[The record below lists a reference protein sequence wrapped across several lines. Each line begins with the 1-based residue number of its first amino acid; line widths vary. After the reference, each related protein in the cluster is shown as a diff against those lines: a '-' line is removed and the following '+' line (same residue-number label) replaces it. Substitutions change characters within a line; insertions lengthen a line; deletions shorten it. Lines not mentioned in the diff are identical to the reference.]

1 MDCRL
6 DCGRFAIEHQRKE
19 DALIMSIFQ
28 EVTGE
33 KKITGFGVF
42 VIKGLRPV
50 LPWLG
55 VSIFMGLFFFYPL
68 ARILWLGLNP
78 TSLKTLDL
86 ASILLASHS
95 LLFTFYQAALSTLL
109 TLVLGV
115 PAAFLFSRYVFKG
128 KSLLRALTAIPFMLP
143 TVVVAAG
150 FNALLGPRGWVNL
163 GLIDLFHLQVAPIS
177 IVGTL
182 GAILLA
188 HVFYNT
194 TIVIRLVGNALS
206 HLDPRMEQA
215 ARTLGADP
223 SRVLSRVTLPLLR
236 PSILAAS
243 VLVFIFDFTSFGVI
257 LLLGGPGFSTLEVE
271 IYKQA
276 VQIFNLPMAALLSLI
291 QLLCT
296 LVFSILYSRIV
307 SRTAVTSAP
316 RAAETNLRKARTFR
330 QKLFLGGMVMLV
342 LALFL
347 LPLVSLPVRS
357 LTRLEADRGER
368 SQVRYG
374 LTGDYYAELFLNPRD
389 SIFYV
394 PPFKAVGNS
403 LGYAALTVVLSLAL
417 GFPVASALARP
428 RRLERLLDPFLML
441 PLGASAVTLGLGFIV
456 TFNRPPL
463 ALVTSPLLV
472 PLAHTLIALPFVIRS
487 LQPALASIPHRLRQ
501 AAASLGASPPR
512 VWVAVDWPIVA
523 RATLSAAVFAFT
535 VSLGEFGATSLVIR
549 PEYPTLPIAIARFLS
564 QPGGMNYGQAM
575 AMATVLMVVCGF
587 GILLIERLRL
597 PGTGEF

>member
-1 MDCRL
+1 MPS
-6 DCGRFAIEHQRKE
+6 QRVNE
-19 DALIMSIFQ
+19 L
-28 EVTGE
+28 TGWSLVNSLTH
-33 KKITGFGVF
+33 KLV
-42 VIKGLRPV
+42 
-50 LPWLG
+50 PWLG
-55 VSIFMGLFFFYPL
+55 VSIFLGLFFFYPL

-78 TSLKTLDL
+78 AALLTLSSD
-86 ASILLASHS
+86 SFLLAFHS
-95 LLFTFYQAALSTLL
+95 LLFTLYQAFLSTLL
-109 TLVLGV
+109 TLALGL
-115 PAAFLFSRYVFKG
+115 PAAFLFARYGFRG

-163 GLIDLFHLQVAPIS
+163 GLMKLFHLETAPIA

-182 GAILLA
+182 GVILLA

-194 TIVIRLVGNALS
+194 TIVIRLVGNALA
-206 HLDPRMEQA
+206 HLDPRLEQA

-223 SRVLSRVTLPLLR
+223 PRVLNRLTLPLLR

-276 VQIFNLPMAALLSLI
+276 TQMFNLPLAGLLSLI

-296 LVFSILYSRIV
+296 LAFSILYSRLV
-307 SRTAVTSAP
+307 TRATASAP
-316 RAAETNLRKARTFR
+316 RPAASNLRRARTWSQR
-330 QKLFLGGMVMLV
+330 LFVSSFCF
-342 LALFL
+342 FL
-347 LPLVSLPVRS
+347 LAFYSLPLASLPLRS
-357 LTRLEADRGER
+357 LARLEADLGQRG
-368 SQVRYG
+368 QVQYG
-374 LTGDYYAELFLNPRD
+374 LTGDYYTELFINRHD

-394 PPFKAVGNS
+394 PPFQAIGNS
-403 LGYAALTVVLSLAL
+403 LGYAALTVLLSLAL
-417 GFPVASALARP
+417 GFPVASALAHPGRI
-428 RRLERLLDPFLML
+428 ERLLDPFLML

-456 TFNRPPL
+456 TFNKPL
-463 ALVTSPLLV
+463 FTFHFSLYTSHFSLITSPLLV

-487 LQPALASIPHRLRQ
+487 LQPALASIPDRLRQ
-501 AAASLGASPPR
+501 AAASLGASPRR
-512 VWVAVDWPIVA
+512 VWFAVDWPIVR

-535 VSLGEFGATSLVIR
+535 VSLGEFGASSLVVR

-575 AMATVLMVVCGF
+575 AMATILMLVCGA
-587 GILLIERLRL
+587 GILLIEKLRL
-597 PGTGEF
+597 PGAGEF

>member
-1 MDCRL
+1 MIPE
-6 DCGRFAIEHQRKE
+6 FAQGGATPPRKRSF
-19 DALIMSIFQ
+19 L
-28 EVTGE
+28 
-33 KKITGFGVF
+33 K
-42 VIKGLRPV
+42 PV

-78 TSLKTLDL
+78 VALKTLDL
-86 ASILLASHS
+86 ASILLAFHS
-95 LLFTFYQAALSTLL
+95 LLFTFYQAVLSTIL
-109 TLVLGV
+109 TLVLGL
-115 PAAFLFSRYVFKG
+115 PAAFLFARYAFRG
-128 KSLLRALTAIPFMLP
+128 KSLLRTLTAIPFMLP

-163 GLIDLFHLQVAPIS
+163 GLMDLFHLQTAPIS

-182 GAILLA
+182 SVILLA

-194 TIVIRLVGNALS
+194 TIVTRLVGNALS
-206 HLDPRMEQA
+206 HLDPRLEQA
-215 ARTLGADP
+215 ARTLGADQP
-223 SRVLSRVTLPLLR
+223 RVLNRVTLPLLH

-243 VLVFIFDFTSFGVI
+243 LLVFIFDFTSFGVI

-276 VQIFNLPMAALLSLI
+276 TQIFNLPLAGLLSLI

-296 LVFSILYSRIV
+296 LAFSILYSRV
-307 SRTAVTSAP
+307 VRHTAVTSTP
-316 RAAETNLRKARTFR
+316 RAAETNLHNARTFR
-330 QKLFLGGMVMLV
+330 QKLFLGGMVSLL

-347 LPLVSLPVRS
+347 LPLISIPLRS
-357 LTRLEADRGER
+357 LTRLEADLGQRG
-368 SQVRYG
+368 QVRYG
-374 LTGDYYAELFLNPRD
+374 LTGDYYTELFINQRD

-394 PPFKAVGNS
+394 PPFEAIGNS
-403 LGYAALTVVLSLAL
+403 LGYAVLTVILSLAL

-428 RRLERLLDPFLML
+428 GRLERLLDPILLL

-472 PLAHTLIALPFVIRS
+472 PLAHTLIALPFAIRS
-487 LQPALASIPHRLRQ
+487 LQPALASIPDWLRQ
-501 AAASLGASPPR
+501 AAASLGASPRR
-512 VWVAVDWPIVA
+512 VWFAVDWPIVA

-535 VSLGEFGATSLVIR
+535 VSLGEFGATSLVVR

-575 AMATVLMVVCGF
+575 AMATVLMVVCGI

-597 PGTGEF
+597 PGAGEF